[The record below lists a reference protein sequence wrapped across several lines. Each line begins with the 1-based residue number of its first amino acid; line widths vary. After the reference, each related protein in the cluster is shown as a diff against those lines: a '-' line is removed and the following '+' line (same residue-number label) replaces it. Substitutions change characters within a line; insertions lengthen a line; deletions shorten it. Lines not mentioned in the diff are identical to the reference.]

1 MPNDSSTP
9 NTSPELTPKLG
20 LSIDEAC
27 QASGIGRTKLYE
39 ALGAGK
45 LIAKK
50 AGRRTIIRPEDL
62 KAYVESLPAAVFAS
76 GEAGPG
82 QAVA

>member
-1 MPNDSSTP
+1 MPNDSTTP
-9 NTSPELTPKLG
+9 NTTPELTPKIG

-27 QASGIGRTKLYE
+27 HASGIGRTKLYE
-39 ALGAGK
+39 ALSNGK

-62 KAYVESLPAAVFAS
+62 EAYVASLPVAVFPAPETDS
-76 GEAGPG
+76 GLA
-82 QAVA
+82 AA